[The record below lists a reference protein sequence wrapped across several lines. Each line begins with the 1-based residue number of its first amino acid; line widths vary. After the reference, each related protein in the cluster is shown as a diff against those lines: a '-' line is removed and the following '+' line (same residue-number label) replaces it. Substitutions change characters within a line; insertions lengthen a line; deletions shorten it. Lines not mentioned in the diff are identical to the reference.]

1 MKNGL
6 ENIKNIL
13 EKYFHGSDTDDERK
27 VAEEYLLSHPEIMEE
42 FAKNRNLKLNPPD
55 REEDH
60 IFLKYRSAAE
70 YDDQQFLLLAA
81 AAAEG
86 DLSAELSA
94 DFYAVIKAHPEKS
107 VLASEFS
114 NLKLKPQ
121 DDEWTG
127 KSKMLHTVPLASST
141 RKVLALA
148 LSVAAVITAIL
159 LFNPAISKETL
170 SPVQSLSMAGKEIPK
185 EPIVEKEF
193 FITEPFSVKTNSAI
207 TIVPY
212 TKISE
217 AVIEPTRLLPQVVSE
232 REAVTA
238 ISTGPSLLPRLAA
251 GEPQYIAVMSF
262 NEVDPAKTKR
272 ITDNWMVNGL
282 ANVAMAFADDS
293 KLRDPY
299 NVAGAGIKEINKLL
313 GWDMQLQ
320 KEIDANGEVKA
331 LSFQS
336 GLLSFSTPIK
346 NK

>member
-1 MKNGL
+1 MNNGL

-42 FAKNRNLKLNPPD
+42 FTENRNLKLYPGD
-55 REEDH
+55 KEEDH

-70 YDDQQFLLLAA
+70 YDDQQFMLLSA

-86 DLSAELSA
+86 DLSPELSA

-107 VLASEFS
+107 ALAGEFS
-114 NLKLKPQ
+114 NLKLKPKN
-121 DDEWTG
+121 DEWTG

-141 RKVLALA
+141 RKVLALT

-159 LFNPAISKETL
+159 LFNPVISKETL
-170 SPVQSLSMAGKEIPK
+170 SPVQSLSMAGKEKPK
-185 EPIVEKEF
+185 ELSSETEF
-193 FITEPFSVKTNSAI
+193 FIAEPFSAKTNSVI
-207 TIVPY
+207 TTVPY
-212 TKISE
+212 TGMNV
-217 AVIEPTRLLPQVVSE
+217 AVIEPLPILPQVVYE
-232 REAVTA
+232 REAVKA
-238 ISTGPSLLPRLAA
+238 ISTGPSLFPRLAA

-262 NEVDPAKTKR
+262 NEVTPVKTKR

-282 ANVAMAFADDS
+282 ANVAMAMADDS

-336 GLLSFSTPIK
+336 GLLSFTAPIK

>member
-1 MKNGL
+1 MNNGL
-6 ENIKNIL
+6 GNIKNIL
-13 EKYFHGSDTDDERK
+13 EKYFLGNDTDDERK

-42 FAKNRNLKLNPPD
+42 FAKSRSLKLNPGNT
-55 REEDH
+55 EEDH

-86 DLSAELSA
+86 DLSPEFSA
-94 DFYAVIKAHPEKS
+94 DFEAVIKAHPEKR
-107 VLASEFS
+107 VLAAEFS

-121 DDEWTG
+121 NDEWTG

-141 RKVLALA
+141 RKVLALG

-170 SPVQSLSMAGKEIPK
+170 SPVQSLSMAGKETPK
-185 EPIVEKEF
+185 ELNTEKEF
-193 FITEPFSVKTNSAI
+193 FIAKPFTVKTNSAVAL
-207 TIVPY
+207 VPY
-212 TKISE
+212 TE
-217 AVIEPTRLLPQVVSE
+217 MNLAVVEPPRILPQIVYE
-232 REAVTA
+232 RESVAA
-238 ISTGPSLLPRLAA
+238 ISTGPSLFPRLAS
-251 GEPQYIAVMSF
+251 GESQYIAAMSF
-262 NEVDPAKTKR
+262 NEANPVKTKR

-282 ANVAMAFADDS
+282 ANVAMAIADDS

-313 GWDMQLQ
+313 GWDMQLE
-320 KEIDANGEVKA
+320 KEIGANGEVKA

-336 GLLSFSTPIK
+336 GLLSFSAPVK